1 MLPLP
6 TGFHFGN
13 SLLVTDSFEDGDLI
27 EEGASLR
34 LGLDIFDLEC
44 GQLIVFVFDF
54 VDFAERAFTY
64 LSKKLVFGV
73 ESVVILDELFHDL
86 GLT

>member
-34 LGLDIFDLEC
+34 LGLDIFDLES
-44 GQLIVFVFDF
+44 G
-54 VDFAERAFTY
+54 
-64 LSKKLVFGV
+64 
-73 ESVVILDELFHDL
+73 
-86 GLT
+86 